1 MATLRRPS
9 ERYGRRLATR
19 TKHRTMRRSKVL
31 ASCHPPPLAS
41 RSDWRLVA
49 KRKQSSDSLHVAV
62 RAEDKVRY
70 EAELKEY
77 KAQMEKKNAEKLE
90 QEVSDA

>member
-1 MATLRRPS
+1 
-9 ERYGRRLATR
+9 
-19 TKHRTMRRSKVL
+19 
-31 ASCHPPPLAS
+31 
-41 RSDWRLVA
+41 LVA